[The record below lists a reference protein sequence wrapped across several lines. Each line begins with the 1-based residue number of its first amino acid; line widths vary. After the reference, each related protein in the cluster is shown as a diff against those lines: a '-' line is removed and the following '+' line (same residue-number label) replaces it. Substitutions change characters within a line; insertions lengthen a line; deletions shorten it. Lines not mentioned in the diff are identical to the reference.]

1 MAQSPAKGLFVGLA
15 LLWKNDMLKLDQV
28 AVTRQEIH
36 YIVQVPFLW
45 MFGDGR
51 EAHAQKQQS
60 RLVGRNKNKTS
71 GSTASRGH
79 VLGEGRW
86 WVVGRGLGQGSGGG
100 TGPIGGKGNKG
111 AYRLRI
117 GSWNIGTLTGKS
129 IELAKILQKRK
140 VNIDCVQEIRW
151 VGSKARNADG
161 YKLWYSGGVKGKNEV
176 GILVDRELRD
186 GYGEVHSGFYCG
198 VRNGGGTSLLDFA
211 RAFEL
216 VIVNSIFSKNE
227 ENLITFRSMVAK
239 TQIDYLLLRRCDKG
253 LCEDC
258 KVIPSEN
265 LTTQHRLLVM
275 NISILIK
282 RKKSFLRG
290 QPRIRW
296 GALTKDTALEL
307 EGKLATMRS
316 WKSGGDASGKWTATM
331 DCIREAAREVLGV
344 SKGFSGRHRGD
355 WWWNDVVHSK
365 VEAKKADYLKLV
377 ESTDGEQMRS
387 NRERY
392 KEARREAKV
401 AVTEAKTVVFGRLY
415 EELVGESGDK
425 KLFQLAKARERKTR
439 DLEQVRCIKDE
450 EGRVLMEEAQ
460 SKQRWQS
467 YFHRL
472 LNEEGDKNIE
482 LGELWHSESHQ
493 DFRYCGRIEVEEVV
507 GAMHKMS
514 QGKATGP
521 DEIPVEFWRMK
532 RMPDE

>member
-1 MAQSPAKGLFVGLA
+1 
-15 LLWKNDMLKLDQV
+15 
-28 AVTRQEIH
+28 
-36 YIVQVPFLW
+36 
-45 MFGDGR
+45 
-51 EAHAQKQQS
+51 
-60 RLVGRNKNKTS
+60 
-71 GSTASRGH
+71 
-79 VLGEGRW
+79 
-86 WVVGRGLGQGSGGG
+86 
-100 TGPIGGKGNKG
+100 
-111 AYRLRI
+111 
-117 GSWNIGTLTGKS
+117 
-129 IELAKILQKRK
+129 
-140 VNIDCVQEIRW
+140 
-151 VGSKARNADG
+151 
-161 YKLWYSGGVKGKNEV
+161 
-176 GILVDRELRD
+176 
-186 GYGEVHSGFYCG
+186 
-198 VRNGGGTSLLDFA
+198 
-211 RAFEL
+211 
-216 VIVNSIFSKNE
+216 
-227 ENLITFRSMVAK
+227 MVAK

-521 DEIPVEFWRMK
+521 DEIPVEFWRYVGRAVLEGRVRRAVSISDNQFRFMPGRSTTEDIHLINRLVEHYRDKK
-532 RMPDE
+532 RDLHMVFIDLEKAYDKVPRDILWRCLEVKGVPIAYISAIKDLYDGAKTRVRTVGEDSEPFPVF